1 MSSRASDAPDDVVPS
16 PPDLSIGPH
25 QSMCPREVK
34 SHKPLRALAV
44 PGASAL
50 WGVHKSF
57 RVQITALTLLGLIV
71 AYSEALFLGTP
82 RPGLTSKYLG
92 LSLLG
97 LFLVASVSLFGFAVA
112 LLVSGEE
119 RPIPKVW
126 AKACS
131 FVAPPVLIDRV
142 LPILLVF
149 AFLGAF
155 TQMKAMIPTIQPF
168 SWDAWASNL
177 DRLIFGTD
185 PWRLTHEII
194 GPSATR
200 VIDAI
205 YLFWFPV
212 LTCVIF
218 YHSVFAPE
226 EQKRRFF
233 LSFYG
238 LWIILGLFAATVF
251 SSAGPCFLE
260 LIGSPVQERY
270 VGLFPTSLASQRVM
284 NYLAETYTT
293 GRLGIGTGI
302 SAMPSLHV
310 GFAFLYMLVATKP
323 IWRIVAFAYS
333 MVIFLGSVHLGW
345 HYAVDGIA
353 AAAGTWLIYWMTS
366 IAKHKRSATVPPIG
380 VADLDNGLKA

>member
-1 MSSRASDAPDDVVPS
+1 MAPKCGIDVHQLQYNTVDPTGAATTASGALMI
-16 PPDLSIGPH
+16 PPGSD
-25 QSMCPREVK
+25 
-34 SHKPLRALAV
+34 PLCQ
-44 PGASAL
+44 G
-50 WGVHKSF
+50 
-57 RVQITALTLLGLIV
+57 
-71 AYSEALFLGTP
+71 P
-82 RPGLTSKYLG
+82 RPIVLYAHGTAAQR
-92 LSLLG
+92 SLNL
-97 LFLVASVSLFGFAVA
+97 AN
-112 LLVSGEE
+112 
-119 RPIPKVW
+119 I
-126 AKACS
+126 
-131 FVAPPVLIDRV
+131 
-142 LPILLVF
+142 
-149 AFLGAF
+149 
-155 TQMKAMIPTIQPF
+155 
-168 SWDAWASNL
+168 SNADNL
-177 DRLIFGTD
+177 
-185 PWRLTHEII
+185 E
-194 GPSATR
+194 
-200 VIDAI
+200 
-205 YLFWFPV
+205 
-212 LTCVIF
+212 
-218 YHSVFAPE
+218 
-226 EQKRRFF
+226 
-233 LSFYG
+233 
-238 LWIILGLFAATVF
+238 GLFAATVF